1 MKYELIYNLPKLV
14 SCLLMRGRGKL
25 ISQNG
30 QEGCKSGM
38 FESQQF

>member
-1 MKYELIYNLPKLV
+1 MKYEVIYNWLKLV
-14 SCLLMRGRGKL
+14 SCLLMRGRRKL
-25 ISQNG
+25 ISRNG